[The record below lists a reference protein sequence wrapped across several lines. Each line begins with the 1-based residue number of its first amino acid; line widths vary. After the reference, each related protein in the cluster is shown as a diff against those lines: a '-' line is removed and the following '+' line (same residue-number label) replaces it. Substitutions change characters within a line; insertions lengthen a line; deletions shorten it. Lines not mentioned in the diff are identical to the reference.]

1 MRFAAIEIVALLSS
15 VISVL
20 TVIALFYF
28 TMSAT

>member
-1 MRFAAIEIVALLSS
+1 MRFAAMEIVALLSS

-28 TMSAT
+28 AMSAT